1 MKRTLISSLFLLSSV
16 GVQAD
21 QLEPLPTP
29 LTLDYVLS
37 LPAVMS
43 PEVLAAQASQFKTE
57 ALLKQN
63 QAQDGLVVNLQA
75 RLGQREFNNE
85 RQNHHLAALH
95 FGLPLYDFGQT
106 DRLNQAWLLD
116 TQARDMAI
124 KTAEN
129 EFRLMLMQAYFNVL
143 LADLAYRVENE
154 AMAIA
159 FVTLDKVR
167 EDHAIGR
174 VSDVKLYEHEMA
186 YSQAF
191 VKRQNAQ
198 TDLRRSRMLL
208 ANTMGRSDAII
219 SRIDVPKLENLPTE
233 LEKVED
239 YLARALEKN
248 PEIVAGQQAVN
259 ANQYRIESVKASR
272 KPEIR
277 ADAWVGQLSS
287 YPEVREGHWQA
298 EVSMRMPLFDS
309 GLTQSKMAKAQADIT
324 QARAQLNAAERK
336 VREQVT
342 NLYFQLVNLNVEQ
355 QAVEASKTFAGFN
368 MDHKR
373 ALYENEQQSDFGDA
387 LVRISQ
393 ADYDELAFELK
404 RALLWSQMLFA
415 TGEDLSN
422 VVQHNTHKKGE

>member
-1 MKRTLISSLFLLSSV
+1 MKRTLISSLFLLSSF
-16 GVQAD
+16 GVQAN
-21 QLEPLPTP
+21 QLDPLPTP
-29 LTLDYVLS
+29 LTLEYVLS
-37 LPAVMS
+37 LPSTMS
-43 PEVLAAQASQFKTE
+43 PEVLAAQANQYKTQ
-57 ALLKQN
+57 ALMKQN
-63 QAQDGLVVNLQA
+63 QAQEGLAINLQA

-85 RQNHHLAALH
+85 RQNHHLGAVH

-106 DRLNQAWLLD
+106 DKLNQAWLLD
-116 TQARDMAI
+116 TQARETAM

-174 VSDVKLYEHEMA
+174 VSDVTLYEHEMA

-198 TDLRRSRMLL
+198 TNLRRSRMLL

-219 SRIDVPKLENLPTE
+219 SRIDLPRFENLPSE

-239 YLARALEKN
+239 YLARALDKN
-248 PEIVAGQQAVN
+248 PEILAGQHAVE
-259 ANQYRIESVKASR
+259 ANRYRMESVKASR

-298 EVSMRMPLFDS
+298 EISMRMPLFDS
-309 GLTQSKMAKAQADIT
+309 GLTQAKLAQAQAETTQT
-324 QARAQLNAAERK
+324 QAQLVAAEQR

-342 NLYFQLVNLNVEQ
+342 NLYFQLVSLNVEQ

-368 MDHKR
+368 MDYKR

-393 ADYDELAFELK
+393 ADYDALAFELK

-422 VVQHNTHKKGE
+422 VVQQNNNKQGE